1 MENTPIPP
9 TNSPELKRRE
19 HNNGAGWALILILVG
34 VIFLVQNLHIAS
46 FTFHWWALFI
56 FIPVIGS
63 LSAAWNGFRRDGRIT
78 TKVSGSLGSAVLIG
92 TVGTIL
98 LLGLDWAFWWPLVVM
113 AVGLS
118 MLLTGVGK
126 LERLNSQT
134 LSVLTRLSAWIGL
147 GAILLGFGF
156 LVNSLPISSLHPY
169 LVGYKWWAI
178 PILIPGLGAF
188 ISVVQLYIENQNQMN
203 WAAWS
208 MLLVAVFIVAIGL
221 LALFALDWNLLFP
234 VVLIA
239 CGLVI
244 LVGFFNKK

>member
-1 MENTPIPP
+1 
-9 TNSPELKRRE
+9 
-19 HNNGAGWALILILVG
+19 
-34 VIFLVQNLHIAS
+34 
-46 FTFHWWALFI
+46 
-56 FIPVIGS
+56 
-63 LSAAWNGFRRDGRIT
+63 
-78 TKVSGSLGSAVLIG
+78 
-92 TVGTIL
+92 
-98 LLGLDWAFWWPLVVM
+98 
-113 AVGLS
+113 
-118 MLLTGVGK
+118 
-126 LERLNSQT
+126 LNSQT

>member
-19 HNNGAGWALILILVG
+19 QNNGAGWALILILVG